1 MIKVRSVVVRAQRG
15 RESAVWSESAVCM
28 VMRAQ
33 RGRKKALPARSASE
47 KRQRKAPAKSAS
59 DQRQRVHRE
68 STQRGFSRLV
78 SAGRGFLGSA
88 VEKICVRH
96 LSRRGVALQDGV
108 VSCHR
113 SA

>member
-1 MIKVRSVVVRAQRG
+1 MVVRKHCQR
-15 RESAVWSESAVCM
+15 EA
-28 VMRAQ
+28 
-33 RGRKKALPARSASE
+33 PARSASEKRQREAPARSASEKRQREAPAKSASE